1 MYDRKVTN
9 IMLMYVSGSC
19 GCYCRAYWFYCNLG
33 VVPTSWSRKSEPL
46 MLSAKVSS
54 FSVSSVGVTGG
65 GARKHEHVVWWDSP
79 EADVSNPVNMTPW
92 DVRM

>member
-46 MLSAKVSS
+46 VSSAKVSS
-54 FSVSSVGVTGG
+54 FSFSSVGVTGG
-65 GARKHEHVVWWDSP
+65 DARKHEHVVRWDIP
-79 EADVSNPVNMTPW
+79 EVDESKPANMTPW